1 MNIATIGL
9 DVAKNVFQVHGADA
23 EGRAVLRQRLR
34 RNQVASFFA
43 NLPPCVVGLEACCGS
58 HYWSRVIGRFG
69 HTVRLMAPQ
78 FVKPYVK
85 SNKNDTND
93 AEAICEAVSRPQ
105 MRFVPAKSVEQQDIQ
120 LLHRVRSRLVSSRT
134 QLASQVRGLLAE
146 YGIVLPEH
154 IRQLRRGLPGLLENA
169 ENELTAFGRRL
180 FASLYEELLQLDEKI
195 AALDELVETIYRTSE
210 PCQRVAAVE
219 GIGPLTATALVA
231 AMSDGKSFQNGR
243 QFAAWLGLVPRQ
255 HSTGGKARLLGI
267 SKRGDPYLRTLLI
280 HGARSVVYRASRKTD
295 PRSRW
300 IADKQRRLGTSKA
313 CVALA
318 NKNAR
323 IVWSL
328 IARGGPYRRAA

>member
-1 MNIATIGL
+1 MKITMVGL
-9 DVAKNVFQVHGADA
+9 DIAQQVFQVHAADS
-23 EGRAVLRQRLR
+23 EGRAVLRKRLR
-34 RNQVASFFA
+34 RDQVAEFFA
-43 NLPPCVVGLEACCGS
+43 NLSPCMVGLEACGGS
-58 HYWSRVIGRFG
+58 HYWARVLSQLG
-69 HTVRLMAPQ
+69 HTVRLIAPQ

-85 SNKNDTND
+85 SNKNDAND

-120 LLHRVRSRLVSSRT
+120 SLHRVRSRLVSSRT

-146 YGIVLPEH
+146 YGIVMPQG
-154 IRQLRRGLPGLLENA
+154 IGQLRRGLPLILENA
-169 ENELTAFGRRL
+169 ENELTDFGRRL
-180 FASLYEELLQLDEKI
+180 FASLYEELVQLDEKI
-195 AALDELVETIYRTSE
+195 EAIDEQVKAVYRASE

-219 GIGPLTATALVA
+219 GIGPLIATALVA
-231 AMSDGKSFQNGR
+231 AVSDGRSFKNGR

-255 HSTGGKARLLGI
+255 HSTGGKTRLFGI

-328 IARGGPYRRAA
+328 IARGESYRHAA